1 MTERVTSNDPE
12 ETQMN
17 AISYETPE
25 KDWHAHPEE
34 DTFGLPGRPRRQ
46 FFNRKSAALVAVIV
60 GAVCFYAGVRVEKGQ
75 LSSSSSS
82 ASGAAGRAGA
92 AGAAGAGAR
101 FAGAGAGVGAAA
113 RFAGAAGGF
122 GGSGGGGAT
131 FGTVSSIN
139 HNTLYVT
146 DATGNTVKVSL
157 SPVTK
162 VSKSVGVSR
171 KAVRPGDTVVILGVK
186 NSKGALI
193 AASVSDSG
201 ARASGAGGGGGG
213 AGGSGGGSGSSALG
227 SLFGSGGGG

>member
-12 ETQMN
+12 ESQMN

-25 KDWHAHPEE
+25 KDWDSHPEE

-60 GAVCFYAGVRVEKGQ
+60 GGVCFYAGVRVEKGQ
-75 LSSSSSS
+75 LSSASSG
-82 ASGAAGRAGA
+82 ASGAAARAGA
-92 AGAAGAGAR
+92 ASGA
-101 FAGAGAGVGAAA
+101 GAAA
-113 RFAGAAGGF
+113 RFAGAGGGF

-193 AASVSDSG
+193 ATSVSDSG
-201 ARASGAGGGGGG
+201 ARASGAGGGSGG
-213 AGGSGGGSGSSALG
+213 GGSGGGSGSSALG